1 MDAAWIDDWMTA
13 ASAML
18 PPGATQTMPQYAF
31 SFRLFGINEPYTR
44 TDNSAD
50 GTCLIHS
57 FLTAISEVYRNAS
70 NKNKGVLGRAFRQK
84 VYARLYGNR
93 EKINIPEQD
102 YGHAGP
108 DGGEVRRRLGA
119 RLIRTPEGDE
129 YRVPT
134 RKYIEYVGTV
144 DTGSVHGYLYDSDV
158 KKLQQCFGVNIL
170 LITPQV
176 MNIRYYKNEALAN
189 NAPGVIGLPNLILY
203 QSGAHFTTIHLE
215 DQHVFTYDEILP
227 ILDGVN
233 AARNRDKIV
242 LSRAD
247 KVRYAEGEIVFLT
260 SDKKAEP
267 TPYVIVNYIWDR
279 STRPS
284 AGLVKRVTHVTLN
297 NGSEVAVGD
306 IRFP

>member
-1 MDAAWIDDWMTA
+1 
-13 ASAML
+13 
-18 PPGATQTMPQYAF
+18 MPQYGF
-31 SFRLFGINEPYTR
+31 SFRIFGINDRYTR

-57 FLTAISEVYRNAS
+57 FLTAISRVYRNAS
-70 NKNKGVLGRAFRQK
+70 NKNKGILGRAFRQK

-93 EKINIPEQD
+93 EKINIPEED

-108 DGGEVRRRLGA
+108 SGAEVHRRLGA
-119 RLIRTPEGDE
+119 RLMRTPLGNE
-129 YRVPT
+129 YRVPV

-158 KKLQQCFGVNIL
+158 KKLQQCFRVNIL

-176 MNIRYYKNEALAN
+176 MNIRYFKNEALAN
-189 NAPGVIGLPNLILY
+189 DAPGVIGLPNLILY
-203 QSGAHFTTIHLE
+203 QSGAHFTTIHLG
-215 DQHVFTYDEILP
+215 DQHIFSYADILP

-233 AARNRDKIV
+233 AARNRDKVV

-247 KVRYAEGEIVFLT
+247 KVRYASGEIVFLK

-267 TPYVIVNYIWDR
+267 TPYVIVSFIWDR
-279 STRPS
+279 STRNS
-284 AGLVKRVTHVTLN
+284 SGLVKRVTHVNLN
-297 NGSEVAVGD
+297 NGSEVAIED
-306 IRFP
+306 IRFL